1 MHQLWTHHVPTPVI
15 SPSRNDIVQLKAMAD
30 CPKTKIILN
39 IGGSRFETCVS
50 TLQQDP
56 SAILSYM
63 ILKESPLKPYKE
75 DNVYNYFLDTDP
87 RHFVHILNNL
97 RSECSMDLS
106 TFPRTVIALRELQRE
121 NSFYN
126 LTHLHCILE
135 KRILD
140 ILQGHLFIE
149 WLCIYIILHGRW
161 QTGPTIVISVSFI
174 HSILQFPLV
183 SCLQWKLSMKF
194 PRFSWDGGLFSKL
207 W

>member
-1 MHQLWTHHVPTPVI
+1 MHHVPTPVI
-15 SPSRNDIVQLKAMAD
+15 SSSRNDIVKLKAMAD

-50 TLQQDP
+50 TK

-63 ILKESPLKPYKE
+63 ILKESPLKPYKV

-87 RHFVHILNNL
+87 RHFVHILYYL

-140 ILQGHLFIE
+140 ILQGHLFKE
-149 WLCIYIILHGRW
+149 
-161 QTGPTIVISVSFI
+161 
-174 HSILQFPLV
+174 
-183 SCLQWKLSMKF
+183 
-194 PRFSWDGGLFSKL
+194 
-207 W
+207 